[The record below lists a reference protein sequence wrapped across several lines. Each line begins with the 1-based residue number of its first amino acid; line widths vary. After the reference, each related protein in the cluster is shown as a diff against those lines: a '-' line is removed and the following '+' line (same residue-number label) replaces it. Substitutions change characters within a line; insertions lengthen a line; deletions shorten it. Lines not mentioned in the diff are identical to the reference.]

1 MSKLIYLDTNNVLC
15 ARKSCDICSHVSVC
29 KFYNE
34 AKKLFNSNEFYGIN
48 KYLESNNSLK
58 AWSENSN
65 CQFYD
70 PFIFDKKL
78 FTLETLKDAS
88 FINAFSWIDIIVKYF
103 NINLFHKYEDYFKQ
117 ELEKIKSNNTFGFK
131 DKSDDELYSHCYY
144 LSSTKHVY
152 TIEAKN
158 HEWKEV
164 INLVD
169 ILEYFKAFRNS

>member
-15 ARKSCDICSHVSVC
+15 ARKSCDICLHVSVC

-34 AKKLFNSNEFYGIN
+34 AKKLFNSNEFYGMN

-78 FTLETLKDAS
+78 FTLETLKDVS
-88 FINAFSWIDIIVKYF
+88 FINAFSWYEIVMEYF
-103 NINLFHKYEDYFKQ
+103 KINLFHKYEDYFKQ
-117 ELEKIKSNNTFGFK
+117 ELENVRTKTFMK
-131 DKSDDELYSHCYY
+131 DKSDNALYSHCYDF
-144 LSSTKHVY
+144 SSSKHVY